1 MSARNRFFILL
12 SIIFV
17 ISAIYYFF
25 STDHSKDLVLIGTVD
40 SNQVIVSAQV
50 EGRIQKL
57 LVDEG
62 TPVKAGDLIAV
73 LDASEL
79 QTQEAAAA
87 ANIAS
92 VQHKVSEMEHT
103 EKSTSGSTSSD
114 VANTRAML
122 SSAKAQLAQAKA
134 ALERTESDSRRMIE
148 LAKAGVQSDQDR
160 VQAETNLRAAQAT
173 VQAQQD
179 LVKAAEANLNSA
191 IARTQQANAAK
202 STVQATEADLKNA
215 IAQKNQAAVRLG
227 YTNVY
232 APVTG
237 TVSVRAARQGEVVN
251 IGAPIVT
258 IVDLTDTWARVAIP
272 ETDAD
277 HIGYGDV
284 LRVRMPGGTIT
295 SGKVFFKGVEGDF
308 ATQRDVGRRKRDIRT
323 IVLKVRLDNPK
334 GAFVPG
340 MTAEV
345 LVSPEQLKGSTPQS
359 AAAAGQQR

>member
-1 MSARNRFFILL
+1 MNPRNRVFILL
-12 SIIFV
+12 GIVFV
-17 ISAIYYFF
+17 IAAIYYVF
-25 STDHSKDLVLIGTVD
+25 SVDHSKDLVLIGTVD
-40 SNQVIVSAQV
+40 ANQVIVSAQV

-73 LDASEL
+73 LDPSEL

-92 VQHKVSEMEHT
+92 LQHKVSEMRHT
-103 EKSTSGSTSSD
+103 EESTSGSTSSD
-114 VANTRAML
+114 VANARAKL
-122 SSAKAQLAQAKA
+122 SSAKAQLQQAKA
-134 ALERTESDSRRMIE
+134 TLDRTESDSRRLIE
-148 LAKAGVQSDQDR
+148 LAKAGVASEQER
-160 VQAETNLRAAQAT
+160 VQAETNLQAAQAT
-173 VQAQQD
+173 VQAQQE
-179 LVKAAEANLNSA
+179 LVKAAEAELNSA
-191 IARTQQANAAK
+191 IAHTHQANAAK
-202 STVQATEADLKNA
+202 STVQATQADLKTA
-215 IAQKNQAAVRLG
+215 VAQRNQAAVRLR

-258 IVDLTDTWARVAIP
+258 IVDLTDTWARAAVP
-272 ETDAD
+272 ETYAD

-284 LRVRMPGGTIT
+284 LRVRLPGGTMT

-308 ATQRDVGRRKRDIRT
+308 ATQRDVSRRKRDIKT

-345 LVSPEQLKGSTPQS
+345 LVSPEQLKNGSPQS
-359 AAAAGQQR
+359 AATAGRQ

>member
-17 ISAIYYFF
+17 IAAVYYFF

-73 LDASEL
+73 LDSSEL

-92 VQHKVSEMEHT
+92 VQHKVSEMKHT
-103 EKSTSGSTSSD
+103 EESTSGSTSSD
-114 VANTRAML
+114 VANARAMVL
-122 SSAKAQLAQAKA
+122 SAKAQLLQARA

-160 VQAETNLRAAQAT
+160 VQAETNLRAATAT
-173 VQAQQD
+173 VQAQEE
-179 LVKAAEANLNSA
+179 LVRAAQANLNAA
-191 IARTQQANAAK
+191 IARTQQADAAK
-202 STVQATEADLKNA
+202 STVQSTEADLKNA

-258 IVDLTDTWARVAIP
+258 IVDLTDTWARAAIP
-272 ETDAD
+272 ETYAD

-284 LRVRMPGGTIT
+284 LRVRMPGGTII

-308 ATQRDVGRRKRDIRT
+308 ATQRDVSRRKRDIRT
-323 IVLKVRLDNPK
+323 IVLKIRLDNPK
-334 GAFVPG
+334 GAYVPG

-345 LVSPEQLKGSTPQS
+345 LVSPEQLKGSAPQS
-359 AAAAGQQR
+359 AAAAGQQ

>member
-12 SIIFV
+12 GIIFV
-17 ISAIYYFF
+17 IASTYYYF
-25 STDHSKDLVLIGTVD
+25 STDHSRDLDLIGTVD

-73 LDASEL
+73 LDPSEL
-79 QTQEAAAA
+79 QAQEAAATA
-87 ANIAS
+87 TISSLQN
-92 VQHKVSEMEHT
+92 KVSEMQHT

-114 VANTRAML
+114 VANAQAKL
-122 SSAKAQLAQAKA
+122 SSAKAQLLEAQA
-134 ALERTESDSRRMIE
+134 ALDRTASDSRRTVE
-148 LAKAGVQSDQDR
+148 LAKAGVASDQER
-160 VQAETNLRAAQAT
+160 VQAETNLQAAQAT

-179 LVKAAEANLNSA
+179 LVTAAEADLRA
-191 IARTQQANAAK
+191 AMARTYQANAAK
-202 STVQATEADLKNA
+202 STVESTQADLKNA
-215 IAQKNQAAVRLG
+215 IALKDQAKVRLG
-227 YTNVY
+227 YTNIY

-258 IVDLTDTWARVAIP
+258 IVDLNDTWVRAAIP
-272 ETDAD
+272 ETYAD

-284 LRVRMPGGTIT
+284 LKVRLPGGTIT
-295 SGKVFFKGVEGDF
+295 TGKVFFKGVEGDF
-308 ATQRDVGRRKRDIRT
+308 ATQRDVSRMKRDIKT

-334 GAFVPG
+334 GAYVPG

-345 LVSPEQLKGSTPQS
+345 LVAPSQVSGDTPKNVE
-359 AAAAGQQR
+359 AAEPR

>member
-1 MSARNRFFILL
+1 MSARNKFFALL
-12 SIIFV
+12 GIIFV
-17 ISAIYYFF
+17 ISAIYYYF
-25 STDHSKDLVLIGTVD
+25 STNHSNDLVLIGTVD

-57 LVDEG
+57 LVEEG
-62 TPVKAGDLIAV
+62 TQVKAGDLIAV
-73 LDASEL
+73 LDPSEL

-87 ANIAS
+87 ANITS
-92 VQHKVSEMEHT
+92 LEHKVTEMEHT
-103 EKSTSGSTSSD
+103 ERSTSGSTSSD
-114 VANTRAML
+114 VSNAQAML
-122 SSAKAQLAQAKA
+122 SSAKAQLLQAQA
-134 ALERTESDSRRMIE
+134 ALDRTASDSRRTIE
-148 LAKAGVQSDQDR
+148 LAKAGVASDQDR
-160 VQAETNLRAAQAT
+160 VQAETNLQAAQAT
-173 VQAQQD
+173 VQAQQEQ
-179 LVKAAEANLNSA
+179 VKAAQANLSAA

-202 STVQATEADLKNA
+202 STVQSTEADLKNA

-258 IVDLTDTWARVAIP
+258 IIDLTDTWVRAAIP
-272 ETDAD
+272 ETYAD

-284 LRVRMPGGTIT
+284 LKIVMPGGTVT

-308 ATQRDVGRRKRDIRT
+308 ATQRDVSRRKRDIKT
-323 IVLKVRLDNPK
+323 IILKVRLDNPK
-334 GAFVPG
+334 GAYVPG

-345 LVSPEQLKGSTPQS
+345 LVTPSQMS
-359 AAAAGQQR
+359 GESNSQTAAASQQ

>member
-12 SIIFV
+12 GIIFV

-25 STDHSKDLVLIGTVD
+25 SADHSKDLVLIGTVD

-57 LVDEG
+57 MVDEG

-73 LDASEL
+73 LDPSEL
-79 QTQEAAAA
+79 QTQEAAASA
-87 ANIAS
+87 TIAS
-92 VQHKVSEMEHT
+92 LQNKVAGMQHT
-103 EKSTSGSTSSD
+103 ERSMSGSTSSD
-114 VANTRAML
+114 VSNAQAKL
-122 SSAKAQLAQAKA
+122 SSAKAQLLQAKA
-134 ALERTESDSRRMIE
+134 VLDRTESDSRRIVE
-148 LAKAGVQSDQDR
+148 LAKAGVASDQDR
-160 VQAETNLRAAQAT
+160 VQAETSLQAAQAT
-173 VQAQQD
+173 LQAQQEM
-179 LVKAAEANLNSA
+179 VKAAEADLKSA

-202 STVQATEADLKNA
+202 STVQSTQADLENA
-215 IAQKNQAAVRLG
+215 IAQKDQAAVRLG

-237 TVSVRAARQGEVVN
+237 TVSARAARQGEVVN

-272 ETDAD
+272 ETYAD
-277 HIGYGDV
+277 HIGYGAV
-284 LRVRMPGGTIT
+284 LRIRLPGGTIT
-295 SGKVFFKGVEGDF
+295 NGKVFFKGVEGDF
-308 ATQRDVGRRKRDIRT
+308 APQRDVGRMKRDIKT

-334 GAFVPG
+334 DAFVPG

-345 LVSPEQLKGSTPQS
+345 LVSPEQLKATVANTG
-359 AAAAGQQR
+359 AGVDKQQ

>member
-1 MSARNRFFILL
+1 MSARNRFFIILG
-12 SIIFV
+12 IIFV
-17 ISAIYYFF
+17 SSAIYYVF
-25 STDHSKDLVLIGTVD
+25 SADHSKDLVLIGTVD

-62 TPVKAGDLIAV
+62 TPVNAGDLIAV
-73 LDASEL
+73 LDPSEL

-87 ANIAS
+87 ATITS
-92 VQHKVSEMEHT
+92 MQHKVAEMQHT
-103 EKSTSGSTSSD
+103 EESTSGSTSSD
-114 VANTRAML
+114 VANASAKL
-122 SSAKAQLAQAKA
+122 SSAKAQLLQARA
-134 ALERTESDSRRMIE
+134 TLDRTESRRTIE
-148 LAKAGVQSDQDR
+148 LAKAGVASDQDR
-160 VQAETNLRAAQAT
+160 VQAETNLQAAQAT
-173 VQAQQD
+173 VQAQQEM
-179 LVKAAEANLNSA
+179 VKAADADLTSA

-202 STVQATEADLKNA
+202 STVQSTEADLKNA
-215 IAQKNQAAVRLG
+215 VAQKNQAAVRLG
-227 YTNVY
+227 YTNVC
-232 APVTG
+232 APVGG

-258 IVDLTDTWARVAIP
+258 IVDLTDTWVRAAIP
-272 ETDAD
+272 ETYSD

-284 LRVRMPGGTIT
+284 LRVRLPGGTIT

-308 ATQRDVGRRKRDIRT
+308 ATQRDVSRRKRDIRT

-345 LVSPEQLKGSTPQS
+345 LVSPEQLKGGTPQS
-359 AAAAGQQR
+359 AAAAGQQ